1 MCPSSFTKKNLFKN
15 DLIHKLRKNMYT
27 YIYSLSILRAL
38 HKPHHVCLNNNVQT
52 AAAMKLDT

>member
-1 MCPSSFTKKNLFKN
+1 
-15 DLIHKLRKNMYT
+15 MYT

-38 HKPHHVCLNNNVQT
+38 HKPHHVCLNNNVQS